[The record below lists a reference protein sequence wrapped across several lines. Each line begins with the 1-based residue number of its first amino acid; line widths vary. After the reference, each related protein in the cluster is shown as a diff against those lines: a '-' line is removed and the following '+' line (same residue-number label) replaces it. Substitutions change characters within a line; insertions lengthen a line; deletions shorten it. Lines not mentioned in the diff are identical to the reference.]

1 MADQLLKLEIVAP
14 DHQAL
19 SVEATSVVVRSPEGE
34 LGFLPNHIA
43 LISALVP
50 QIVRYKDASGH
61 EDYIFVAGGFVE
73 INNNH
78 VVILTSAAEKAQ
90 EIDFDRA
97 RRAEERARE
106 RLMNGK
112 DSSIDVARAEVAL
125 RRATERLK
133 LQQYV

>member
-19 SVEATSVVVRSPEGE
+19 SIEASSVVVRSPEGE

-50 QIVRYKDASGH
+50 QIVRYKDEAGH
-61 EDYIFVAGGFVE
+61 EDRIFVSGGFVE
-73 INNNH
+73 VNNNH
-78 VVILTSAAEKAQ
+78 VVILTPAAEKAD
-90 EIDFDRA
+90 EIDFERA
-97 RRAEERARE
+97 RHAEERARE
-106 RLMNGK
+106 RLMNGR
-112 DSSIDVARAEVAL
+112 DNNIDVGRAEVAL

-133 LQQYV
+133 LQKYL

>member
-1 MADQLLKLEIVAP
+1 MADKLLQLDIVAP

-19 SVEATSVVVRSPEGE
+19 SVEASSVVVRSPEGE

-50 QIVRYKDASGH
+50 QIVRYKDAAGH
-61 EDYIFVAGGFVE
+61 EDRIFVSGGFVE
-73 INNNH
+73 VNNNH
-78 VVILTSAAEKAQ
+78 VVILTPAAEKAQ
-90 EIDFDRA
+90 EIDFERA

-106 RLMNGK
+106 RLMKGK
-112 DSSIDVARAEVAL
+112 DGGVDIARAEVAL

-133 LQQYV
+133 LQNYV

>member
-1 MADQLLKLEIVAP
+1 MADKLLQLDIVAP

-19 SVEATSVVVRSPEGE
+19 SVEASSVVVRSPEGE

-50 QIVRYKDASGH
+50 QIVRYKDAAGH
-61 EDYIFVAGGFVE
+61 EDRIFVAGGFVE
-73 INNNH
+73 VNNNH
-78 VVILTSAAEKAQ
+78 VVILTPAAEKAQ
-90 EIDFDRA
+90 EIDFERA

-112 DSSIDVARAEVAL
+112 DSGIDIARAEVAL

-133 LQQYV
+133 LQNYV